1 MILKISMYM
10 VFETRDGKREG
21 LGAYQNI
28 DQAYDKIKER
38 KKLHAD
44 AKHDIQECILPRPKW
59 NG

>member
-1 MILKISMYM
+1 M